1 MHSAIGLVAEAV
13 LILEQVASLVARI
26 CFGRLYCK
34 LNLKSFLN
42 SC

>member
-1 MHSAIGLVAEAV
+1 MHFATGLVAGAA

-26 CFGRLYCK
+26 FFGRLYCK

-42 SC
+42 SS